1 MAATIPGTVT
11 ISPALPVLT
20 SSDGAILV
28 SRPIGR
34 NSVVTIT
41 KQATVSEKIA
51 SQGDGA
57 GFSLLFSIVP
67 LVPGGCVNRAVGAE

>member
-1 MAATIPGTVT
+1 MPGTVT
-11 ISPALPVLT
+11 IRPALPVLT
-20 SSDGAILV
+20 SSDGAMLV

-51 SQGDGA
+51 SQADGA
-57 GFSLLFSIVP
+57 GLSLLFSIIP
-67 LVPGGCVNRAVGAE
+67 LVPVQGVNRAQGAE